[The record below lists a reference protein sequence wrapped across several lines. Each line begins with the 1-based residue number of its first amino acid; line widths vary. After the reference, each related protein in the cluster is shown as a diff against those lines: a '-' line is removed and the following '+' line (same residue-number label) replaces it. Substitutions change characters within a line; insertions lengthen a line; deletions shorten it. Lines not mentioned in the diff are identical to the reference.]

1 MLEKTLWVPWTARRS
16 TQFIL
21 KEIILN
27 IHWKDWFWS
36 WNSNTLTTWCKELT
50 HWKSP
55 WCLERLR
62 AEEGDDRG
70 WDGWMASLT
79 RWTWVWASS
88 GSWWWTGR
96 SGVQQFMG
104 SQIIRHDWMTE
115 LIFSSRNV
123 KIQEYFSISE
133 NYMFWNDLCIPSPTH
148 IN

>member
-55 WCLERLR
+55 WCWERLR

>member
-1 MLEKTLWVPWTARRS
+1 MLEKTLWVPWTARRF

-55 WCLERLR
+55 WCWERLR

-133 NYMFWNDLCIPSPTH
+133 NYMFWNDLCIPSPAH